1 MISPELSQVLT
12 ARETLMLVAISFVS
26 VCSTGFLL
34 LWIELRRCGHSLA
47 DLVRALREHQVAGL
61 SQPGRPDWNRVE
73 EPATKGTHDC

>member
-47 DLVRALREHQVAGL
+47 DLVRVLREHQVAV
-61 SQPGRPDWNRVE
+61 SFPGRPDWNRVE
-73 EPATKGTHDC
+73 EPAQRGTHDC